1 MAPVEAP
8 GVRVAL
14 ALRSGTLRDKIDD
27 LLGHLDWVHR
37 CGSRDPTAGVVFVDA
52 PTAQPGGVRVVAVL
66 TEPAALGPAIRAG
79 AHGVVLADDP
89 AEDIGRA
96 VHDVVRHGGWVS
108 PRLAGTLLGLVP
120 AAAPGAAVDPVDLT
134 AREREALRLLADGL
148 ENADIAA
155 AMFISVSAVKYHV
168 SNILRKFDCR
178 DRTQL
183 VARLNRSGKTWSQ
196 D

>member
-1 MAPVEAP
+1 MLSAEIK
-8 GVRVAL
+8 VAL
-14 ALRSGTLRDKIDD
+14 ALPGGTLRDKIDG
-27 LLGHLDWVHR
+27 LLDQLDWVRR
-37 CGSRDPTAGVVFVDA
+37 CATRDPTAGVVFVDA
-52 PTAQPGGVRVVAVL
+52 RDASAAPAGGVRVVAVL
-66 TEPAALGPAIRAG
+66 AEPAALGQAIHAG

-89 AEDIGRA
+89 DEDIGRA

-108 PRLAGTLLGLVP
+108 PRLAGPLLGLVP
-120 AAAPGAAVDPVDLT
+120 AAAPADPVDLT
-134 AREREALRLLADGL
+134 AREREALRLLADGM

-183 VARLNRSGKTWSQ
+183 VARVNRSGKTWSR